1 MQVARAELL
10 HPLLLSACPAAR
22 DDESGGRG
30 PRRRWQP
37 ADSVPRLR
45 RPRCAAARDAEQ
57 LDLELP
63 LSLRDPPAPPPPV
76 QKGRRERRPARK
88 FCLLLLSNSR
98 CKSF

>member
-22 DDESGGRG
+22 DDKSGGGG

-37 ADSVPRLR
+37 ADSVPMLW

-63 LSLRDPPAPPPPV
+63 LSLRDPPAPPPPAADA
-76 QKGRRERRPARK
+76 KGPSRAAPGPEV
-88 FCLLLLSNSR
+88 LLVT
-98 CKSF
+98 FE